1 MLNENKETRWGQRDK
16 DEAAEQ
22 KGLMS
27 QQKDL
32 GLHSEKGTHKS
43 LSREV
48 TSSDVFNR
56 ITWLLPWVQN
66 ERQQN
71 NKASYQ
77 TTAPIPI
84 T

>member
-1 MLNENKETRWGQRDK
+1 MLNENKEARWGQRDK
-16 DEAAEQ
+16 DEAEQ
-22 KGLMS
+22 EGLMS

-56 ITWLLPWVQN
+56 IDLETL
-66 ERQQN
+66 
-71 NKASYQ
+71 
-77 TTAPIPI
+77 
-84 T
+84 